1 MLQLEI
7 KAILPSP
14 NKYFQILDEVE
25 ILKAILDSQI
35 SDEIASQKQLSDVE
49 NANSV

>member
-14 NKYFQILDEVE
+14 NKYFQILNEIE
-25 ILKAILDSQI
+25 ILNAILNFQI
-35 SDEIASQKQLSDVE
+35 SDETVSQKQLSDVE
-49 NANSV
+49 NTNSV